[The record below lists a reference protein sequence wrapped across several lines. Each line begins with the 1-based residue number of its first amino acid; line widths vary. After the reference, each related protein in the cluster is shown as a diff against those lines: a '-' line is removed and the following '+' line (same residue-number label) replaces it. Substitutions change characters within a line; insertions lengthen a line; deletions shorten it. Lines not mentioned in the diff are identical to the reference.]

1 MRHDIVGERASFD
14 KGYCYQEGI
23 AVRQRIFP
31 NGQVEVSGFPMT
43 QWKRLDQLRDRW
55 RAKATKRGESEN
67 RGQSVESSARRARQA
82 IRLRCKAIAAS
93 VMLTLSTRQPIT
105 ELDEFLKLFDR
116 FRRIMSKARIFHYV
130 AVPELQKRGAWHLHI
145 AVEGRVAR
153 HFAIRAWL
161 RVVGGKG
168 KGYCHIRN
176 PNGGKGRGAWEVHK
190 LADYISKYIGKDVDG
205 HELNRKRY
213 WTSRGIVV
221 PQRQVYG
228 NWGNYPSMYE
238 ALKPILADLHRDFGV
253 HDLVAYVSARDGS
266 FWMATGPRP
275 GHFFGP
281 PSPFETE
288 QDRVLA
294 DIRSDRLA
302 V

>member
-1 MRHDIVGERASFD
+1 MRHDIVGERATFD
-14 KGYCYQEGI
+14 KGYSYQEGI
-23 AVRQRIFP
+23 AVRQIVFP

-43 QWKRLDQLRDRW
+43 QWQRAGDLHRMPRAARGKSEKREQNEASATQ
-55 RAKATKRGESEN
+55 RAKQG
-67 RGQSVESSARRARQA
+67 
-82 IRLRCKAIAAS
+82 IRLRCKAIGAT
-93 VMLTLSTRQPIT
+93 VMMTLNTRRNIT
-105 ELDEFLKLFDR
+105 ELDEFMKLFDR
-116 FRRIMSKARIFHYV
+116 FRRIMSSARVFHYV
-130 AVPELQKRGAWHLHI
+130 AVPERQKRGAWHLHI

-168 KGYCHIRN
+168 EGYCHLPR
-176 PNGGKGRGAWEVHK
+176 PNGGKGRGPWATHK
-190 LADYISKYIGKDVDG
+190 LASYISKYIGKDIGDR
-205 HELNRKRY
+205 EMNRKRY
-213 WTSRGIVV
+213 WTSRGIAV
-221 PQRQVYG
+221 PRRQVYG
-228 NWGNYPSMYE
+228 NWGAYPSMYE
-238 ALKPILADLHRDFGV
+238 ALKPILADLHRDFGI
-253 HDLVAYVSARDGS
+253 HDLVAHVSARDGT

-302 V
+302 A